1 MRFGVIKTLI
11 ENKLVESFVNKRL
24 STDMSF
30 FQDKILKDKSFK
42 KHMFVYDTLNENKSL
57 DSETANYLIDDLIND
72 LKNNPLSENVIK
84 TIKRW
89 TNGIVKENNYSVID
103 NLVYGDDL
111 HPEKKSIARKQIVE
125 SLGKSKVIKE
135 SKSKIPLK
143 SMVKI
148 ANTTIAK
155 KLENLSESDK
165 EKILKVLKSDDEIK
179 EEFKKLKED
188 TLNKIDRLISESPED
203 LTQTLIET
211 KERLGKSDFS
221 KKEYIKLIN
230 LNDGLVL

>member
-125 SLGKSKVIKE
+125 SLGKNKVIKE